1 MACQNCIMFVR
12 GYCLEWESEVPEPH
26 QEMGC
31 ERISPDDDPEAFK
44 RAFRQAK
51 TTLALWTL
59 TYRWKGEKVS
69 EALWDAYI
77 GRERQLVKGG
87 QKPCVFY
94 ARLQE
99 VRRWC
104 LTHLSLS
111 EHDARPIDTAD
122 VARES
127 MMGLMTEDQA
137 TECLEDLYKEGILKM
152 TKTRKKESL
161 FWVEAK

>member
-1 MACQNCIMFVR
+1 MSCYR
-12 GYCLEWESEVPEPH
+12 CLSFQSPRCLLWDEDVPSDHRETGCDQILRDDTEESFE
-26 QEMGC
+26 
-31 ERISPDDDPEAFK
+31 

-94 ARLQE
+94 ARLKE
-99 VRRWC
+99 VHRWC